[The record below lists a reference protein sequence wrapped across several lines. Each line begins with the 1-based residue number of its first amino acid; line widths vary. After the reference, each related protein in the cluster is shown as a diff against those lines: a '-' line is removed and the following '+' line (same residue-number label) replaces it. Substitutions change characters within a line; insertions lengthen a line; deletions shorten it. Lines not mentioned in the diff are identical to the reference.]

1 MRLRSGSIV
10 SHDHPLLMAFLILV
24 PPITELLGQGRVI
37 AVLTFTEVT
46 SGLGFAAEVGLDC
59 LLTTGLLG
67 GDVQELP
74 RCARSL
80 MAKYV
85 DEHFASHAAN
95 EGIDD
100 VGIGDAG
107 ELIALLGETLDVLPE
122 GLVGPLPVVAEI
134 P

>member
-1 MRLRSGSIV
+1 
-10 SHDHPLLMAFLILV
+10 
-24 PPITELLGQGRVI
+24 
-37 AVLTFTEVT
+37 
-46 SGLGFAAEVGLDC
+46 
-59 LLTTGLLG
+59 
-67 GDVQELP
+67 
-74 RCARSL
+74 